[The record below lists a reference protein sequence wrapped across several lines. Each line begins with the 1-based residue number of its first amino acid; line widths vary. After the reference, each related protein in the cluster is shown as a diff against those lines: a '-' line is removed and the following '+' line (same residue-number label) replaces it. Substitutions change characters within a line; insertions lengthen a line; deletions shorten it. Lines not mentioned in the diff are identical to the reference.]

1 MKKFSILLGLSAILI
16 SIMAGFFSI
25 TGIAMLF
32 SGHFVPVV
40 IMGASLEIAKLI
52 IASFLYRY
60 WDNVIKTIRYYL
72 LLGLFVLM
80 IITSGG
86 IFGFLSDAYNKSTG
100 TVKIIDKELMMMQNQ
115 KSSKESEIERY
126 QNRISQ
132 LADIRNKEE
141 NRTDS
146 LYSKG
151 WTVSARVVQ
160 GNIKATTTDME
171 QYNRKIESLQK
182 DIVALDS
189 NIISKETQVL
199 SSDVGPLRYMANVF
213 NTDMDTVVK
222 WFILLLIFVFDP
234 IAVSLIVAFNI
245 TLFKDGKS
253 TFGLIN
259 VQQKKPIT
267 NEDIERI
274 VNESTLGGKKVPKE
288 IISKMVENSGDIDN
302 AKIDKNVESNL
313 QTLTPIPPKSNWHQ

>member
-1 MKKFSILLGLSAILI
+1 MKKFSLLLGLSAILI
-16 SIMAGFFSI
+16 SVMAGFFSI

-60 WDNVIKTIRYYL
+60 WDDVIKTIRYYL

-86 IFGFLSDAYNKSTG
+86 IFGFLSDAYNKSAG
-100 TVKIIDKELMMMQNQ
+100 TVKIVDKELMMLQNQ
-115 KSSKESEIERY
+115 KSSKESEVGNY
-126 QNRISQ
+126 QSRINQ
-132 LADIRNKEE
+132 LIDIRNKEE
-141 NRTDS
+141 NRIDS

-151 WTVSARVVQ
+151 WTVSARNVQ
-160 GNIKATTTDME
+160 GSIKATTADME

-189 NIISKETQVL
+189 SIISKETQVL

-253 TFGLIN
+253 TFGILDSKL
-259 VQQKKPIT
+259 KKQMT
-267 NEDIERI
+267 NEEVEKIIND
-274 VNESTLGGKKVPKE
+274 STLKGKKIPRE
-288 IISKMVENSGDIDN
+288 IIAKMVENSGDYIEKEEKKTET
-302 AKIDKNVESNL
+302 A
-313 QTLTPIPPKSNWHQ
+313 TPVPTSTPMSSNWKQH